1 VDQVDIFQQAR
12 AKARRTATVRLR
24 RQERR
29 LSIQAQWRPLLTAEL
44 ARLAAIRTE
53 LKARTL
59 GATWPRTWKAPP
71 QLQKLS

>member
-1 VDQVDIFQQAR
+1 MDEVDIFQQAR

-29 LSIQAQWRPLLTAEL
+29 LSLQAQWRPLLTPEL

-53 LKARTL
+53 LRARTL
-59 GATWPRTWKAPP
+59 GTTWPRTWRVVH
-71 QLQKLS
+71 SHG